1 MYEYRV
7 KVLKVIDGDTVD
19 VDIDLGFNTWIKNE
33 RVRLMGIDTP
43 ESRTSND
50 IEKKFIKGY
59 ATATGKWPNFEG
71 SYSTAKPGKQPMRG
85 VLRQTV
91 AEKLFF
97 SGEACHPTQWA
108 TVNGGLNAGKDSAK
122 QTARYIKK

>member
-1 MYEYRV
+1 M
-7 KVLKVIDGDTVD
+7 
-19 VDIDLGFNTWIKNE
+19 LG
-33 RVRLMGIDTP
+33 
-43 ESRTSND
+43 ND

-59 ATATGKWPNFEG
+59 ATATGKWPIFEG
-71 SYSTAKPGKQPMRG
+71 SYSTAKPGKQPMRA

-122 QTARYIKK
+122 QAARYIKNSS